1 MSFTA
6 ASRNMRLD
14 AFEGWS
20 GVVDGAGHRGVEE
33 RARALGP
40 LLEEVVDI
48 LAATLIQ
55 MLARGLEP
63 DRDDQADKEE
73 PAAEAEAEPCH

>member
-1 MSFTA
+1 MKS
-6 ASRNMRLD
+6 SLPI
-14 AFEGWS
+14 E
-20 GVVDGAGHRGVEE
+20 
-33 RARALGP
+33 ARRP
-40 LLEEVVDI
+40 PREEVVDI

-63 DRDDQADKEE
+63 DRDDQPEKEE